1 MIKYYVIATDFENKR
16 LFLDKTGKTS
26 KYIEETS
33 SWEYSPRKEEIKKL
47 YGKGW
52 EYLTKIEIIKE
63 VVYNNDI
70 IRYTDKVFKGG
81 KIGE

>member
-1 MIKYYVIATDFENKR
+1 MIKYYVVTTDFENNR

-26 KYIEETS
+26 EYIEDGS

-52 EYLTKIEIIKE
+52 DNLEKIEIIKE

-70 IRYTDKVFKGG
+70 ISYVDKVFRGG
-81 KIGE
+81 RS

>member
-1 MIKYYVIATDFENKR
+1 MIKYYVVTTDFENKR

-26 KYIEETS
+26 EYIEEGT

-52 EYLTKIEIIKE
+52 EHLKYIEVIKK

-70 IRYTDKVFKGG
+70 ISYVDKVFKGV